1 MLMCSALLWLR
12 PRLVV
17 EYGTNIGVSARVF
30 WETSKHY
37 DLHTVIHSIDLPSD
51 SAYMKGCTDWTAS
64 LSPARARGILVKNLG
79 VHLHEGDGVET
90 AVKLIREENA
100 EDPLVFID
108 GDHAKESVL
117 REASAIWSNFPKA
130 SILFHD
136 TFEGL
141 DCKSGAREALRELL
155 ANRSDRP
162 LVYDLPVGHPG
173 MTLVVP
179 ERDSKRK

>member
-1 MLMCSALLWLR
+1 
-12 PRLVV
+12 
-17 EYGTNIGVSARVF
+17 
-30 WETSKHY
+30 
-37 DLHTVIHSIDLPSD
+37 
-51 SAYMKGCTDWTAS
+51 
-64 LSPARARGILVKNLG
+64 VKNLG